1 MTLTGE
7 MLLGSRRKRGQA
19 GHFQAADP
27 RTGEPLL
34 PEYGISDDDDV
45 AQAAG
50 LAAQAFYPFRTAPL
64 ETRAR
69 LLDGIADNIEAL
81 GDTLIERAAAETA
94 LPVARLQGERAR
106 TVGQLR
112 RFAAVVRR
120 GEFQRVAID
129 SQQSDDLRLVKTGL
143 GPVAVFG
150 ASNFPLAFSVA
161 GGDTASALAAGCPV
175 VVKAHPAHP
184 GTSEL
189 VGDACRRAVEASGLP
204 EGVFSLLYGERET
217 GSALVA
223 HPAIQAVGFT
233 GSRAG
238 GMALIDIA
246 RQRKVPIP
254 VYAEMSCINPIFL
267 LPGALQRRAQA
278 LGSEFVDSLTLGC
291 GQFCT
296 NPGLVI
302 ACEGGD
308 LDTFR
313 NAASAALA
321 DKAAGALLTRGIARA
336 YREGADRLEQQPG
349 VQVLARGQQA
359 NNDGQAQ
366 PLLCQISAD
375 DFLASDV
382 LQQEVFGPASLIVV
396 CRDAQQLEAVAGAL
410 EGQLTA
416 TLHLA
421 DGDTAL
427 AGRLL
432 PTLERMA
439 GRLLVNGFPTGVS
452 VSAAMVHGGPWP
464 STSSPL
470 YTSVGDSAIERF
482 LRPICYQNFPTELLP
497 AALKDDQ

>member
-7 MLLGSRRKRGQA
+7 MLLGARRKRGQA
-19 GHFQAADP
+19 GRFQAIDP
-27 RTGEPLL
+27 RTGEPLA

-45 AQAAG
+45 AQACR
-50 LAAQAFYPFRTAPL
+50 LAAQAFDPFRAAPL

-69 LLDGIADNIEAL
+69 LLERIAENIDAL

-94 LPVARLQGERAR
+94 LPAARLVGERAR

-120 GEFQRVAID
+120 GEFQRVVID
-129 SQQSDDLRLVKTGL
+129 SEQNDDLRLVKTGV

-189 VGDACRRAVEASGLP
+189 VGEACRRAVEATGLP
-204 EGVFSLLYGERET
+204 EGIFSLLYGDREA

-238 GMALIDIA
+238 GLALIDIA

-267 LPGALQRRAQA
+267 LPGALRQRAQV
-278 LGSEFVDSLTLGC
+278 LGREFVDSLTLGC

-302 ACEGGD
+302 ACAGDD
-308 LDTFR
+308 LDAFCQ
-313 NAASAALA
+313 AASAALA
-321 DKAAGALLTRGIARA
+321 DKAAGALLTRAIARA
-336 YREGADRLEQQPG
+336 YREGTNRLEQYPG
-349 VQVLARGQQA
+349 VRVLARGQQA
-359 NNDGQAQ
+359 EDEGQAQ
-366 PLLCQISAD
+366 PLLCQIDAD

-396 CRDAQQLEAVAGAL
+396 CRDAQQLGALAQAL

-421 DGDTAL
+421 DADVAL
-427 AGRLL
+427 AKSLL

-439 GRLLVNGFPTGVS
+439 GRLLVNGFPTGVA
-452 VSAAMVHGGPWP
+452 VSAAMVHGGPSP

-497 AALKDDQ
+497 AALKDGQ